1 MAKKKKKGKSALTPY
16 QRKMKDLR
24 TANKRVEDVK
34 LEAAQTAVMTLCIML
49 LYTMYFNYGWKQKRL
64 SRLLMQYRRIYEAI
78 IKGERSLEQLA
89 DELRRDAEFDID
101 VRNGLAKVWEEK

>member
-34 LEAAQTAVMTLCIML
+34 LEAAQNAIMILYIML
-49 LYTMYFNYGWKQKRL
+49 LYTMYFYYGWKQKRL
-64 SRLLMQYRRIYEAI
+64 ERVLMQFRRIYEAV
-78 IKGERSLEQLA
+78 IKGERSLGQLA
-89 DELRRDAEFDID
+89 DELKRDAGLDID
-101 VRNGLAKVWEEK
+101 VKNGLAKVWEE